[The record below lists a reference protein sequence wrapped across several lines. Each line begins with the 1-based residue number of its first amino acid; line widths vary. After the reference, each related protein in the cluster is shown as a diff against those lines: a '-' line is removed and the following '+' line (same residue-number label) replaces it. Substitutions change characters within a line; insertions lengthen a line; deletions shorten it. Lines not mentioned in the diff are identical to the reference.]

1 MNTFLAL
8 KLVHL
13 KPFERLLYNVF
24 ITVNLQFLIFAKE
37 VESGCVPKYSGPR
50 LMMDRYLAGPQISW
64 NPLSLS
70 SAFIQF
76 DSLCGCG
83 DQGRGHQDTRRLGY
97 LTSATQKIS
106 RVAENI
112 PTEHRTDAAAGS
124 RLGTPSLGR
133 GGGSSG
139 CWCSPWLGSSSR
151 SHWRSYF
158 YIRRASDENH
168 L

>member
-76 DSLCGCG
+76 DSLCG
-83 DQGRGHQDTRRLGY
+83 DQGRWTPGHSETR
-97 LTSATQKIS
+97 IS
-106 RVAENI
+106 DISHAENI
-112 PTEHRTDAAAGS
+112 QS
-124 RLGTPSLGR
+124 RGKYS
-133 GGGSSG
+133 
-139 CWCSPWLGSSSR
+139 
-151 SHWRSYF
+151 
-158 YIRRASDENH
+158 N
-168 L
+168 

>member
-24 ITVNLQFLIFAKE
+24 ITVNLQFLILAKE
-37 VESGCVPKYSGPR
+37 AESGCVPKYSGPR

-83 DQGRGHQDTRRLGY
+83 DQGRGHQDTR
-97 LTSATQKIS
+97 IS
-106 RVAENI
+106 DISHAENI
-112 PTEHRTDAAAGS
+112 QS
-124 RLGTPSLGR
+124 RGKYS
-133 GGGSSG
+133 
-139 CWCSPWLGSSSR
+139 
-151 SHWRSYF
+151 
-158 YIRRASDENH
+158 N
-168 L
+168 

>member
-112 PTEHRTDAAAGS
+112 PTELQLALDLGLRAAAEVVTVADAGVN
-124 RLGTPSLGR
+124 
-133 GGGSSG
+133 
-139 CWCSPWLGSSSR
+139 LGSAQARAHTGDRTFTSGE
-151 SHWRSYF
+151 
-158 YIRRASDENH
+158 RRIKIISE
-168 L
+168 